1 MKAVLL
7 PSLSYRI
14 ILKEIEGYKQAVHS
28 CHTES
33 RSVGW
38 LNSKNTIDFP
48 FQSLRKPGS
57 RLTVTFKILTTA
69 IHVSAQLQHKDEFG
83 QHPTNLTSRLVSVKC
98 KVVEW
103 LKCRPYT
110 FGLVFL
116 LWDKTSAP
124 DVFSSCSF
132 IARAHFESN
141 SVMVS
146 FYGYEIGRHK

>member
-57 RLTVTFKILTTA
+57 RLTVTLKILTTA

-103 LKCRPYT
+103 LKCVHIR
-110 FGLVFL
+110 LVWFFSYGIKHQHLMFSVAVL
-116 LWDKTSAP
+116 LLL
-124 DVFSSCSF
+124 
-132 IARAHFESN
+132 ARILSQIQWW
-141 SVMVS
+141 SVSMVT
-146 FYGYEIGRHK
+146 R